1 MHQLKLDPCWGETP
15 ETLLRRSSKA
25 SHARVR
31 ERFLALALAALGNPA
46 TEVAKLLG
54 RNPQT
59 VQRWVQ
65 QFNAKGPE
73 GSRPH
78 FPGNPS
84 RRLLSDEELAQL
96 KAAIQQSPRQVGFP
110 RGRWTGKLIMAFVK
124 QRFGQTIA
132 YRTAIGYLHR
142 LNFVRKR
149 PRKRL
154 KKADPNQQKAFAA
167 ALQQLE
173 RSRCARSVTVYL
185 NQGQIWMDVLLRL
198 MWCLKGKPAEVD
210 SCSPGKKK
218 LRFYVAVVR
227 PLGGVITLQVDWF
240 NQENTARFLEKIR
253 SKLEGYRID
262 LVWDSAPWNRGPIVR
277 DALGRDRIHSQ
288 RLPAYSPEM
297 NAAEPWIKWVKEVLS
312 ENTCWWELKA
322 LVRAFNGFVA
332 SMSRRAQQILRRC
345 VPQTMGSCWQ

>member
-1 MHQLKLDPCWGETP
+1 MHQLKLDPRWGETP
-15 ETLLRRSSKA
+15 ETLLRRSIEA
-25 SHARVR
+25 PHDRVR
-31 ERFLALALAALGNPA
+31 ERFLALALVAMEQPA

-73 GSRPH
+73 GVRPH

-84 RRLLSDEELAQL
+84 RRLLSDEELSELQ
-96 KAAIQQSPRQVGFP
+96 AAIQQSPRQVGFP
-110 RGRWTGKLIMAFVK
+110 RGRWTGRLVMAFVK

-154 KKADPNQQKAFAA
+154 KKADPHKQKAFAEG
-167 ALQQLE
+167 LQELE
-173 RSRCARSVTVYL
+173 RARCSRSVTVYL
-185 NQGQIWMDVLLRL
+185 DQGQIWMEVLLRL
-198 MWCLKGKPAEVD
+198 MWCLKGKAAEVD
-210 SCSPGKKK
+210 SFSPGKKK

-227 PLGGVITLQVDWF
+227 PLGRVITLKVDWF

-253 SKLEGYRID
+253 SKLGGYRID

-277 DALGRDRIHSQ
+277 DALVRERIRSH

-312 ENTCWWELKA
+312 ENTCWLELKA

-332 SMSRRAQQILRRC
+332 SMSRRAQQVLCRC
-345 VPQTMGSCWQ
+345 VPQTMGYCWQ